1 MMQTPST
8 PALVVHDLIF
18 DQLED
23 LGNDTFSEFDPVGF
37 HVGSYGSNN
46 SSSVFSSSCPPSP
59 HNNSQHSHYGYH
71 HSASS
76 DHLSETGSVD
86 HDYSMMMVDGG
97 MMSSSSYHHAPP
109 SPSNYSNDD
118 DGLEMNHHHEFY
130 SHHSHQQPYINHPN
144 GHSQQSQTH
153 HQIPHHQASTNGFE
167 DYYYSD
173 DGMSGHYSTHHAH
186 SSYHHHH
193 IKESMSMPNMS
204 SMRSLHSS
212 QQQQPSSTIHG
223 DLIIKDLFV
232 QDHTGKNID
241 SSALSNYV
249 LKCHHQFFGIVF
261 DDSFHGPSISQFYPT
276 DIVTVV
282 RQSDRIGVYL
292 QFRRF
297 LTCKTVCTETL
308 TMRYP
313 TMNEHWSK
321 YADEQS
327 WTDPRSHF
335 YKDSPLSTCLY
346 TMIEFYN
353 EQQIQYLFAYLEN
366 NMRLL
371 ECLKMVYPQ
380 WMFCAHFCTSNDVQL
395 IYLAVQNKQFSK
407 EVDHYVSVRA
417 SNNDEDST
425 AAMSPSASMDLESM
439 KEEMANSKRMST
451 TNTPISRTGFVPKWA
466 KKANSNVQVGVLTT
480 LKQYHFK
487 NRAGSSSRNKASI
500 IDFKKIELIVPPN
513 FYSIALD
520 VRNFCEELL
529 ISGRLLPYQ
538 LSVGLCNTLAI
549 AQTEHAKMRAKQ
561 VVKAL
566 SKHPTV
572 QLRNLSA
579 VARYIIS
586 SNLEQLPQ
594 SQSVTTKSTTEQQK
608 NSNGSGASQQAKSR
622 RTVSMAPDSTSSHRS
637 RVIEGSTAS
646 DNQLGSNSQR
656 KRSLSAQDDTLNT
669 LFSNL
674 RLTNVKGGEY
684 GKHSSMKTSSSN
696 VGGTGTITTTS
707 HNNSNS
713 GSGGGSDVTL
723 PPQLPSSSSSL
734 SNQSSMERCIIS

>member
-1 MMQTPST
+1 MNTPNST
-8 PALVVHDLIF
+8 TTVVHDLIF

-37 HVGSYGSNN
+37 HVGSYGSTN
-46 SSSVFSSSCPPSP
+46 SSSSFSSCPPSP
-59 HNNSQHSHYGYH
+59 YQHY

-76 DHLSETGSVD
+76 DHLSENGSVD
-86 HDYSMMMVDGG
+86 HDYSFNSMMDGS
-97 MMSSSSYHHAPP
+97 MMSYHHAPP

-118 DGLEMNHHHEFY
+118 DGMEMMMNHHEFY
-130 SHHSHQQPYINHPN
+130 SQQHQPSSNHHHHYTSTHQQQYH
-144 GHSQQSQTH
+144 HQTH
-153 HQIPHHQASTNGFE
+153 HHSPYPTPNSSFDE
-167 DYYYSD
+167 YYPD
-173 DGMSGHYSTHHAH
+173 DGMSGHYSTHHSTTH
-186 SSYHHHH
+186 STTTHPHQ
-193 IKESMSMPNMS
+193 IKESVSMPNMS
-204 SMRSLHSS
+204 STTRTLHS
-212 QQQQPSSTIHG
+212 QQPPPSIHG
-223 DLIIKDLFV
+223 DLIVKDLFV

-241 SSALSNYV
+241 SSALSNCV

-282 RQSDRIGVYL
+282 RQSDRIGVYV

-308 TMRYP
+308 AMRYP

-327 WTDPRSHF
+327 WSDPRSHF

-366 NMRLL
+366 NIRLL
-371 ECLKMVYPQ
+371 ECLKMIYPQ

-407 EVDHYVSVRA
+407 EVDQYVSVRA
-417 SNNDEDST
+417 SADTDSID
-425 AAMSPSASMDLESM
+425 MSPSASMDLESM
-439 KEEMANSKRMST
+439 KEEMANSKRLVPM
-451 TNTPISRTGFVPKWA
+451 SRTGFVPKWA
-466 KKANSNVQVGVLTT
+466 KKANSTVQVGVLTT

-487 NRAGSSSRNKASI
+487 NRDGASSRNKASI

-513 FYSIALD
+513 FYSIALE

-561 VVKAL
+561 VIKAL

-572 QLRNLSA
+572 QLRNMSA

-586 SNLEQLPQ
+586 SNLEQPQ
-594 SQSVTTKSTTEQQK
+594 PR
-608 NSNGSGASQQAKSR
+608 SNPTVVDGSASMSGGARSSNNATVGSQQPKPR
-622 RTVSMAPDSTSSHRS
+622 RTVSMALDTSRL
-637 RVIEGSTAS
+637 VGSNGS
-646 DNQLGSNSQR
+646 DKQLGSNSRGFER
-656 KRSLSAQDDTLNT
+656 KRSLSAQDETLNT

-684 GKHSSMKTSSSN
+684 GKHSSMKTTSTS
-696 VGGTGTITTTS
+696 GTGSSGTS
-707 HNNSNS
+707 TLTGINHTN
-713 GSGGGSDVTL
+713 GGSTA
-723 PPQLPSSSSSL
+723 SL
-734 SNQSSMERCIIS
+734 SPLLVPASSNQSSVDRCIIS